1 MKNNRVLKSIIFII
15 ALAVVCTIVFFLYY
29 RITGKTNPLSNI
41 FKNETTKS
49 TFDNYNGFYVYS
61 EDLGKSYNIYNGCI
75 VSNIDYEILVINDEF
90 KIYKESC
97 IGTYFVGSGK
107 TDDLEFKEDTENRIL
122 YFEYEGNRYNKK
134 NEINSV
140 VLGNSF
146 INNTNKLDI
155 SGYKFLVKQSEI
167 EDNYYNFEKF
177 YVDGA
182 SSFMFNFYAKEDGEF
197 SFKLISHKTRKTLYE
212 SSAYYDVDE
221 MPDIY
226 PFGKIITVV
235 ETNKIGKSYHYDF
248 NAYGD
253 TGSIYNIYNYFPIDV
268 NGYKLT
274 ESDNFYITYDK
285 SSRNFLVLIAP
296 ADSNLKNLFCE
307 DDNDSKEIAYYVFSL
322 KYDYSKVNFT
332 IPQYEKIGYVYEGC
346 DYVNSVMGG

>member
-1 MKNNRVLKSIIFII
+1 MKNNRALKSIIFVI

-41 FKNETTKS
+41 FKTETKNS
-49 TFDNYNGFYVYS
+49 VFDNYNGFYVYS
-61 EDLGKSYNIYNGCI
+61 EDLGESHNIYNGCI
-75 VSNIDYEILVINDEF
+75 VSNIDYQILVINNEF

-97 IGTYFVGSGK
+97 IGTYLVGSGK
-107 TDDLEFKEDTENRIL
+107 TSDLEFKEDTENKIL

-146 INNTNKLDI
+146 IKNTNKLDM
-155 SGYKFLVKQSEI
+155 SGYKFLVKQSETK
-167 EDNYYNFEKF
+167 DNYYNFEKF
-177 YVDGA
+177 NIDGA
-182 SSFMFNFYAKEDGEF
+182 SSYTFNFYANEDGEF
-197 SFKLISHKTRKTLYE
+197 SLKLSGANKKTLYE

-226 PFGKIITVV
+226 PFGKIIAVV
-235 ETNKIGKSYHYDF
+235 ELNKIGKSYHYDF
-248 NAYGD
+248 NAYNESSNIY
-253 TGSIYNIYNYFPIDV
+253 SIYDYFPIEV

-274 ESDNFYITYDK
+274 ENDNFYITYDK
-285 SSRNFLVLIAP
+285 SSRKFLILIAP
-296 ADSNLKNLFCE
+296 ANSNLKNLFCE
-307 DDNDSKEIAYYVFSL
+307 DGNDSKDIAYYVFSL

-346 DYVNSVMGG
+346 DYVNSIIGG